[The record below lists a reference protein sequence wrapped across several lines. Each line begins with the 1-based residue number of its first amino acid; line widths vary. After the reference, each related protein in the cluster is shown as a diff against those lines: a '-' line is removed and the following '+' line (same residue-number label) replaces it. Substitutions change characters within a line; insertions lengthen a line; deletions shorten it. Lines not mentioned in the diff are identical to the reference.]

1 MRARPIVAV
10 TADRI
15 LRGAHPNHTAGEK
28 YLAAV
33 VDGAGALAFVLP
45 ALGARQPADAIVAAI
60 DGLLL
65 TGSYSNVEPHHYGG
79 AASAP
84 DTLHDPAR
92 DATALPLIRAAIDAG
107 VPVLAICRGMQ
118 ELNVAYG
125 GTLHQRLHATTGFD
139 DHRERPADPLE
150 RQYGPAHV
158 VQLAPGGLLQRVARG
173 AHEATVNSLHDQG
186 IERLGAGLAVE
197 ASAPDGLVEAVSVR
211 GARAFALGV
220 QWHPEWR
227 YAEQP
232 LSRDIFAAFG
242 AACRAHMTHRM
253 HAAGGAIPSAAAS
266 DIDIDIDQRG
276 RSCNPN

>member
-1 MRARPIVAV
+1 MRPRPIVAV

-15 LRGAHPNHTAGEK
+15 VRGAHPNHTAAEK
-28 YLAAV
+28 YLVAL
-33 VDGAGALAFVLP
+33 VDGAGTLAFVLP
-45 ALGARQPADAIVAAI
+45 ALGVRQPVDAIVAAV

-65 TGSYSNVEPHHYGG
+65 TGSYSNVEPHRYGG

-125 GTLHQRLHATTGFD
+125 GTLHQRLHASPGFA
-139 DHRERPADPLE
+139 DHREREGDPLE
-150 RQYGPAHV
+150 RQYGPAHR
-158 VQLAPGGLLQRVARG
+158 VQFTAGGLLQRVAHG
-173 AHEATVNSLHDQG
+173 ARDAMVNSLHDQG
-186 IERLGAGLAVE
+186 LARLGAGLAVE
-197 ASAPDGLVEAVSVR
+197 ACAPDGLIEAVSVR

-227 YAEQP
+227 HAEQP

-242 AACRAHMTHRM
+242 AACRARMTHRL
-253 HAAGGAIPSAAAS
+253 HAAGGAMPSPAAS
-266 DIDIDIDQRG
+266 DIDID
-276 RSCNPN
+276 

>member
-15 LRGAHPNHTAGEK
+15 LRGEHPNHTAGEK
-28 YLAAV
+28 YLAAL

-45 ALGARQPADAIVAAI
+45 ALGDRQPVDDVLDTV
-60 DGLLL
+60 DGLLF
-65 TGSYSNVEPHHYGG
+65 TGSYSNVEPHRYGG
-79 AASAP
+79 AASGS

-125 GTLHQRLHATTGFD
+125 GTLHQRLHATAGFD
-139 DHRERPADPLE
+139 DHREQPGDPLE

-158 VQLAPGGLLQRVARG
+158 VQLAPGGLLQRIARG
-173 AHEATVNSLHDQG
+173 AHDATVNSLHDQG
-186 IERLGAGLAVE
+186 IERLGAGLVIE
-197 ASAPDGLVEAVSVR
+197 ARAPDGLVEAVSVR
-211 GARAFALGV
+211 HARAFALGV

-242 AACRAHMTHRM
+242 AACRARM
-253 HAAGGAIPSAAAS
+253 AQRIHAAGGATPAPAAS
-266 DIDIDIDQRG
+266 DID
-276 RSCNPN
+276 

>member
-15 LRGAHPNHTAGEK
+15 MRGAHPNHTAGEK
-28 YLAAV
+28 YLTAV

-45 ALGARQPADAIVAAI
+45 ALGMRQPVDAIVASI

-79 AASAP
+79 PASEP

-92 DATALPLIRAAIDAG
+92 DATVLPLIRAAIDAG

-125 GTLHQRLHATTGFD
+125 GTLHQRLHASGRFD
-139 DHRERPADPLE
+139 DHRERPEDPLE
-150 RQYGPAHV
+150 RQYGHAHV
-158 VQLAPGGLLQRVARG
+158 VQFAPGGLLQRIARG
-173 AHEATVNSLHDQG
+173 ACDAMVNSLHDQG
-186 IERLGAGLAVE
+186 IARVGAGLAVE
-197 ASAPDGLVEAVSVR
+197 ASARDGLVEAISVR

-227 YAEQP
+227 FAEQP

-242 AACRAHMTHRM
+242 DACRARMTHRI
-253 HAAGGAIPSAAAS
+253 HATGGDTSSPAAS
-266 DIDIDIDQRG
+266 DVD
-276 RSCNPN
+276 

>member
-1 MRARPIVAV
+1 MS
-10 TADRI
+10 
-15 LRGAHPNHTAGEK
+15 E
-28 YLAAV
+28 
-33 VDGAGALAFVLP
+33 
-45 ALGARQPADAIVAAI
+45 
-60 DGLLL
+60 
-65 TGSYSNVEPHHYGG
+65 
-79 AASAP
+79 P

-158 VQLAPGGLLQRVARG
+158 VRFAPGGLLQRVARG
-173 AHEATVNSLHDQG
+173 AQEATVNSLHDQG
-186 IERLGAGLAVE
+186 IAQLGAGLVVE

-211 GARAFALGV
+211 GAHAFALGV

-242 AACRAHMTHRM
+242 AARPRPIALDPVGRVLRRRLASPRRILLERLVQLVERRLRVFAERAEADIADSAHDRYRERRRNDRFHHR
-253 HAAGGAIPSAAAS
+253 
-266 DIDIDIDQRG
+266 DR
-276 RSCNPN
+276 

>member
-15 LRGAHPNHTAGEK
+15 MRGPHPNHTAGEK
-28 YLAAV
+28 YLDAL

-45 ALGARQPADAIVAAI
+45 ALGARQPLDAIVAAI

-79 AASAP
+79 APSAP
-84 DTLHDPAR
+84 DTLHDRAR

-125 GTLHQRLHATTGFD
+125 GTLHQRLHATAGFD
-139 DHRERPADPLE
+139 DHRERLDDPLE

-158 VQLAPGGLLQRVARG
+158 VQFTPNGLLQRIARG
-173 AHEATVNSLHDQG
+173 ATDARVNSLHDQG
-186 IERLGAGLAVE
+186 IARIGAGLVVE
-197 ASAPDGLVEAVSVR
+197 ARAPDGLVEAVSVR

-242 AACRAHMTHRM
+242 AACRARMAHRI
-253 HAAGGAIPSAAAS
+253 HAVGGELPSPNAS
-266 DIDIDIDQRG
+266 DVD
-276 RSCNPN
+276 

>member
-28 YLAAV
+28 YLTAL

-45 ALGARQPADAIVAAI
+45 ALGARQPADTIVAAV

-84 DTLHDPAR
+84 ETLHDPAR

-125 GTLHQRLHATTGFD
+125 GTLHQRLHATT
-139 DHRERPADPLE
+139 
-150 RQYGPAHV
+150 
-158 VQLAPGGLLQRVARG
+158 
-173 AHEATVNSLHDQG
+173 
-186 IERLGAGLAVE
+186 
-197 ASAPDGLVEAVSVR
+197 
-211 GARAFALGV
+211 
-220 QWHPEWR
+220 
-227 YAEQP
+227 
-232 LSRDIFAAFG
+232 
-242 AACRAHMTHRM
+242 
-253 HAAGGAIPSAAAS
+253 
-266 DIDIDIDQRG
+266 
-276 RSCNPN
+276 